1 MIGGAASVAGK
12 ADQEPSHEDRP
23 AEIGEGEAARVS
35 TDAAPL
41 GPVQL
46 LVVGLGGT
54 GLQPAIAAELGRL
67 GEGVRVIDMLVI
79 RKDEDGTIS
88 SLQHSDL
95 SPDEAMHAGA
105 LAGALIGLGMSG
117 GDDEVGEAFAEAGA
131 EAGADGHLL
140 DEDDVWYLEDAIPP
154 GATVAIVLLE
164 HRWAIPLR
172 DALRAA
178 DAGLLLDSW
187 IHARDLVGIGLLAA
201 EAAAEH

>member
-1 MIGGAASVAGK
+1 MIGGTASVAGK
-12 ADQEPSHEDRP
+12 AGQSSAQRQQDE
-23 AEIGEGEAARVS
+23 
-35 TDAAPL
+35 AAPL

-46 LVVGLGGT
+46 LVVGLGGS
-54 GLQPAIAAELGRL
+54 GPQPAIAAELGRL

-79 RKDEDGTIS
+79 RKDEDGTIT

-172 DALRAA
+172 DALRSA
-178 DAGLLLDSW
+178 DAELLLDSW

>member
-1 MIGGAASVAGK
+1 MIGGTASVAGK
-12 ADQEPSHEDRP
+12 AGQSSAEPQQD
-23 AEIGEGEAARVS
+23 EAVS
-35 TDAAPL
+35 TDAATL

-46 LVVGLGGT
+46 LVVGLGGS
-54 GLQPAIAAELGRL
+54 GPQPAIAAELGRL

-79 RKDEDGTIS
+79 RKDEDGTIT

-172 DALRAA
+172 DALRSA
-178 DAGLLLDSW
+178 DAELLLDSW